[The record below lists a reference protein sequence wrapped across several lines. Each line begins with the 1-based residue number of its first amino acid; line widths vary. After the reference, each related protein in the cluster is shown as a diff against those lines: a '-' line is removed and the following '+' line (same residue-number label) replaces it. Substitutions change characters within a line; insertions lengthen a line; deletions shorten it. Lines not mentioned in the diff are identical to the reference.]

1 MIRLMLFSLM
11 ISILTSSAFAVEVD
25 TECPEMRESNSRTNP
40 KANLAQQV
48 KKPQT
53 KGKPTG
59 SVQ

>member
-1 MIRLMLFSLM
+1 M
-11 ISILTSSAFAVEVD
+11 ISILTSSAYAVEVD

-53 KGKPTG
+53 KGRPTG